1 MVVMM
6 MMSLCI
12 RSEYLLIK
20 VSSDLFCTR
29 YIKLL
34 FIFIN
39 FMDFLKLIY
48 RMLCEHFGDSDASNT
63 CTCFLAT

>member
-6 MMSLCI
+6 MMPMCI

-20 VSSDLFCTR
+20 VNLFCTR

-39 FMDFLKLIY
+39 FMDLFSLIY
-48 RMLCEHFGDSDASNT
+48 KMQFKHFGDPGASNT
-63 CTCFLAT
+63 CTCFFAT

>member
-20 VSSDLFCTR
+20 VTSDFFCTR

-39 FMDFLKLIY
+39 FMDF
-48 RMLCEHFGDSDASNT
+48 H
-63 CTCFLAT
+63 